1 MKEIRGAEGMSGGK
15 NHEGYSDPT
24 ANLAVGHVSKKAKK
38 RKRRKAGRDSEGRKN
53 GGKSG

>member
-1 MKEIRGAEGMSGGK
+1 MSGGK

-53 GGKSG
+53 SGKSG